1 MKRTDRDEYSVFH
14 SKLTRRVCGSVALS
28 VLTVTA
34 LYRLL
39 WKRRMG
45 DVIVWFLVHVLDMS
59 ISASTRTSSSA
70 GRCFWSLP

>member
-28 VLTVTA
+28 VFIVAA

-45 DVIVWFLVHVLDMS
+45 DVIVWFWSMS
-59 ISASTRTSSSA
+59 
-70 GRCFWSLP
+70 